1 MENNNNSFE
10 YTYSASRQAEVKRI
24 REKYLPKEE
33 DKMEQLRKLD
43 KSATQKGMVVAI
55 VVGIISALLL
65 GIGMS
70 CTMVFDEIYFIPGV
84 IIGIVGI
91 IGASFAYPLYAHIT
105 KKQRAKIAPEI
116 IRLTD
121 ELMK

>member
-43 KSATQKGMVVAI
+43 KSAAQKGMVVAI

-105 KKQRAKIAPEI
+105 KNKEQKSH
-116 IRLTD
+116 LKLYD
-121 ELMK
+121 

>member
-10 YTYSASRQAEVKRI
+10 YTYSAPRQAEVKRI

-43 KSATQKGMVVAI
+43 KSATQKGTVVAI
-55 VVGIISALLL
+55 AVGMISALLL

-91 IGASFAYPLYAHIT
+91 IGVLFAYPLYAHIT

-116 IRLTD
+116 MRLTD